1 MAVTDKSPDVVLL
14 FEDWWKW
21 EFYGKNKKAKDLEAC
36 LKFENC
42 KKHQKALQLG
52 GHSKSQFS

>member
-1 MAVTDKSPDVVLL
+1 MLFCCLKIGESENFMAKT
-14 FEDWWKW
+14 
-21 EFYGKNKKAKDLEAC
+21 KKAKDLEAC
-36 LKFENC
+36 SKFENC